1 MCCTSNV
8 RKTRGTP
15 APPGCVPGRT
25 RPVVTLVHRGG
36 HACVARSRQYTLF
49 RLCGRGGRARG
60 SDLRVHVR
68 VQSTDRTRG
77 CRPRAGPARTRASG
91 ASHRSLHSEVSPESR
106 LRSSLPSAPQAPPPQ
121 SSTTPSTPRPPPLRA
136 SRYRRPRHARLC
148 APARLQPGLKRRPP
162 PGFWCAGLL
171 LRVETGGAVS
181 WPPEAARLRGAEV
194 GLRGAGGAL
203 EVVDE

>member
-1 MCCTSNV
+1 MWLAHVSIRCSDCAGAGVVLAALTFVCMYACSP
-8 RKTRGTP
+8 RTTRE
-15 APPGCVPGRT
+15 A
-25 RPVVTLVHRGG
+25 
-36 HACVARSRQYTLF
+36 
-49 RLCGRGGRARG
+49 
-60 SDLRVHVR
+60 
-68 VQSTDRTRG
+68 
-77 CRPRAGPARTRASG
+77 AGPATAPRALALPAQATE
-91 ASHRSLHSEVSPESR
+91 ASTQKCLQSR
-106 LRSSLPSAPQAPPPQ
+106 DSALRSRPPRKRRPPQ